1 MSRPDATADY
11 PGIRIEYF
19 DAKHRYTL
27 NGNWVPSPSSILG
40 VLDKPALAPWAAN
53 ITRDGAWELIR
64 KDRSTRWLKRTL
76 GDQFQPFIE
85 TVGKGKRPVGADTE
99 HYLAAKKVIRPDR
112 PGEAYVLPRRWD
124 EFCEDLKVF
133 KLRHYDVTTGAQ
145 DRGTRV
151 HAALEDWIDRGKVP
165 NPSEFPKRERGY
177 VRGLTKW
184 LIDWQPSFQFSEL
197 MVGSA
202 VHGFAGRLD
211 TVARIPISSLPAGE
225 LEKLPAGVGDG
236 HVMLD
241 LKTSK
246 GVYPRSHFRQL
257 AGYELAAVECGFEPT
272 VAQGILRVGEA
283 GDYEVKWSVG
293 KPQHFLNCLA
303 VWRDNQELPERV

>member
-1 MSRPDATADY
+1 MARPDATADY
-11 PGIRIEYF
+11 PGIHIEYF

-27 NGNWVPSPSSILG
+27 NDNWVPSPSGILG
-40 VLDKPALAPWAAN
+40 VLDKPALPPWAAN

-76 GDQFQPFIE
+76 GDNFRPFME
-85 TVGKGKRPVGADTE
+85 MVQKGKRPVGTDNEQYA
-99 HYLAAKKVIRPDR
+99 AAKRVLRPDTR
-112 PGEAYVLPRRWD
+112 EPYMLPHRWD
-124 EFCEDLKVF
+124 EFCADLKVF
-133 KLRHYDVTTGAQ
+133 KLRHYDVTSGAQ

-165 NPSEFPKRERGY
+165 NPSEFPKQERGY

-197 MVGSA
+197 MVGSV

-211 TVARIPISSLPAGE
+211 TVARIPLESLPTGELKRLPAGTD
-225 LEKLPAGVGDG
+225 DG
-236 HVMLD
+236 QVMID

-257 AGYELAAVECGFEPT
+257 SGYELAAVECGFTPT
-272 VAQGILRVGEA
+272 VAQGVLRVGED
-283 GDYEVKWSVG
+283 GEYQVVWSVG
-293 KPQHFLNCLA
+293 KPEHFLNCLA
-303 VWRDNQELPERV
+303 VWHDNRELPERA